1 MNDLD
6 DTGERRG
13 PALPSAPQWLISTPQ
28 QVWLAAA
35 LGAIAC
41 LLLMIASFSTLSSSS
56 ANLQRMRA
64 ANTAISEVKSIDQ
77 STKAITVTLEALVA
91 NDEQTQVGLAKAIEL
106 IENERTAISATLDT
120 FEKAGV
126 SEAALSNVRSSY
138 DRFLSTSVN
147 SLKNDVTEAEVK
159 EVTRLAQQS
168 TAEGAMLTGL
178 IDDAVR
184 SAAGSASSALWATRI
199 MGALTPLIA
208 AVTAMYII
216 YTLNARNRAEVA
228 QVAQAL
234 EAVAT
239 SHDSV
244 GLDAQAGPINA
255 ALATSFRVMTTGVR
269 MSMEQLEVWART
281 SDVERFITESME
293 SVRSRGDISGAVG
306 ASFNAISSTIPMEL
320 MVLSP
325 DSSRMLR
332 VASNPEA
339 GASGCPV
346 ASPRYCPAMR
356 ANETLEFPDG
366 LATDACPQLRAR
378 GKACAA
384 ACVPVRVGQQRIG
397 VIHIVAP
404 SPNDLDHKTMAHVE
418 TVADLSAGKLS
429 QVQAFEATWRRAT
442 TDQLTALHNR
452 RAFEDRANELLAREV
467 PFILVMADLDHFKRL
482 NDSYGHKTGDE
493 VLKAFARVLRENIRR
508 SDMAARFGGEE
519 FLVLLPEISMTEA
532 LVTLDRV
539 RLAFGPTLGIGGLPK
554 TTASFGATRSEVST
568 TLEGIIRV
576 ADSGL
581 YLAKKN
587 GRDRVETADS
597 ATVQAVFG
605 DDERRPDR
613 TNR

>member
-281 SDVERFITESME
+281 SDVER
-293 SVRSRGDISGAVG
+293 
-306 ASFNAISSTIPMEL
+306 L
-320 MVLSP
+320 
-325 DSSRMLR
+325 LR